1 MKKIKIIIIIAITFL
16 TLQSCEKDKIPF
28 KEITGF
34 VFETNPKDYY
44 GSSAIFGIYTDNS
57 TGDIVTD
64 TDFMV
69 IKSNSD
75 FQKMNKCL
83 ENNYSEKI
91 KLPKI
96 DFKNNFVFVLLH
108 PRPTIVLGKYI
119 DIIEVIKD
127 ADHNLQITTSVT
139 ANANAE
145 ISINTSTGTTYAP
158 YQVSLY
164 QIPKKDSKKVT
175 AILDDSD
182 KKPLIFNL

>member
-1 MKKIKIIIIIAITFL
+1 MITL
-16 TLQSCEKDKIPF
+16 ILQSCQKETIPF

-34 VFETNPKDYY
+34 IFETNPKGGY

-57 TGDIVTD
+57 TGNIVTD

-69 IKSNSD
+69 VTNTSD

-96 DFKNNFVFVLLH
+96 DFDTNFIFMVLH
-108 PRPTIVLGKYI
+108 PRPTLVFGKYI
-119 DIIEVIKD
+119 DAIEIVKD
-127 ADHNLQITTSVT
+127 KDRNLQITTSIT
-139 ANANAE
+139 ENAYAE
-145 ISINTSTGTTYAP
+145 ISINTVTGTTYAP

-164 QIPKKDSKKVT
+164 QIPKKDAKKVT
-175 AILDDSD
+175 AILADSD
-182 KKPLIFNL
+182 KKPTTFNL